1 MSVTKWIQGIGAMLA
16 VWMAAAAAVA
26 QEPSAAEPAVPPAVE
41 PAESAARTGP
51 AKVMII
57 PVREA
62 ISKPELFILRRG
74 VKTAIDEG
82 YDTIILDM
90 DTPGGRVDVTF
101 DMLQALERFS
111 GKTATYV
118 NTDAISAGALISAGT
133 DEIYFAPG
141 GVIGAAA
148 PVLATGGEID
158 ETMRAKIV
166 SYLRA
171 RARAIS
177 GEEGYRA
184 DVISA
189 MIDINYE
196 LEIDGVVIKPK
207 GELLTLT
214 ASEAMREYGDPP
226 VPLLG
231 AGIVDS
237 LDGLVT
243 RLHGP
248 GMHEVVRLEVT
259 WSERVSQYLTA
270 FAPLL
275 VAGGLFLL
283 FIEFKTPG
291 FGVFGVGGAA
301 VLAAVFFSHYIA
313 GLSGHEPALFFF
325 IGVLLVVV
333 ELLFFPGLV
342 FVALTG
348 GLLMLGSLV
357 WAMMDVW
364 PDEPI
369 QFDPEVV
376 VGPLASVMTGLVLAV
391 IVFLLLL
398 RFLPQGGVWGRL
410 VLDAAVGGEPH
421 TGPLVRPE
429 LPAGPDGAD
438 PLIGRTGVAVTA
450 LYPSGQV
457 EVAGR
462 RYEARLL
469 VGSAQPGTPVMVTRR
484 AEFGLEVEELTP

>member
-1 MSVTKWIQGIGAMLA
+1 MGVTKWIQGIGVMLSL
-16 VWMAAAAAVA
+16 WMAAGQTIA
-26 QEPSAAEPAVPPAVE
+26 QEEIAAP
-41 PAESAARTGP
+41 TGP
-51 AKVMII
+51 AKVMVI

-62 ISKPELFILRRG
+62 ISKPELYILRRG

-82 YDTIILDM
+82 YDTIVLDM
-90 DTPGGRVDVTF
+90 NTPGGRVDVTF
-101 DMLQALERFS
+101 DMLKALERFP
-111 GKTATYV
+111 GRTVTYI

-133 DEIYFAPG
+133 DDIYFAPS

-158 ETMRAKIV
+158 ETMRAKMI

-171 RARAIS
+171 RARSIS

-184 DVISA
+184 EVISA

-196 LEIDGVVIKPK
+196 LVIDGEVIKPK
-207 GELLTLT
+207 GELLSLT
-214 ASEAMREYGDPP
+214 ANEAMREYGDPP

-231 AGIVDS
+231 AGIASD
-237 LDGLVT
+237 LDELVT
-243 RLHGP
+243 RIHGA
-248 GMHEVVRLEVT
+248 GVHEVLRLEIT

-275 VAGGLFLL
+275 VAGGLILL

-291 FGVFGVGGAA
+291 FGVFGAGGGLL
-301 VLAAVFFSHYIA
+301 LALVFFSHYIA

-325 IGVLLVVV
+325 LGVILVMI
-333 ELLFFPGLV
+333 ELLFFPGIMFL
-342 FVALTG
+342 ALTG

-357 WAMMDVW
+357 WSMMDLW

-369 QFDPEVV
+369 QLDADVL

-391 IVFLLLL
+391 VVFLLLL
-398 RFLPQGGVWGRL
+398 RFLPQGGLWGRL
-410 VLDAAVGGEPH
+410 VLEAAVGGEPH
-421 TGPLVRPE
+421 VHPLVRPE
-429 LPAGPDGAD
+429 LPATGTGD
-438 PLIGRTGVAVTA
+438 PLVGRTGVTVTG
-450 LYPSGQV
+450 LFPSGQV

-462 RYEARLL
+462 RYEARLAM
-469 VGSAQPGTPVMVTRR
+469 GSAQSGTPVVVIRR
-484 AEFGLEVEELTP
+484 GEFGLEVEELNS

>member
-1 MSVTKWIQGIGAMLA
+1 MSVTNWIQGFGVILA
-16 VWMAAAAAVA
+16 VWMAAAAAAA
-26 QEPSAAEPAVPPAVE
+26 QEETDAPQAETAPVESTTPA
-41 PAESAARTGP
+41 GP

-57 PVREA
+57 PVRA
-62 ISKPELFILRRG
+62 GISKPELFILRRG
-74 VKTAIDEG
+74 VKTAIDEE

-101 DMLQALERFS
+101 DMLQALERFP
-111 GKTATYV
+111 GKTATYI

-158 ETMRAKIV
+158 ETMRAKMI

-184 DVISA
+184 EVISA

-196 LEIDGVVIKPK
+196 LEIDGEIIKPK

-237 LDGLVT
+237 LGELVT

-248 GMHEVVRLEVT
+248 AEHEVVRLEIT

-291 FGVFGVGGAA
+291 FGIFGAGGGLL
-301 VLAAVFFSHYIA
+301 LAAVFFSHYIA

-325 IGVLLVVV
+325 LGVLLVMV
-333 ELLFFPGLV
+333 ELLFFPGVL
-342 FVALTG
+342 FLALTG
-348 GLLMLGSLV
+348 GLMMLGSLV
-357 WAMMDVW
+357 WAMMDIW

-369 QFDPEVV
+369 QFDPEAL
-376 VGPLASVMTGLVLAV
+376 VGPLASVMTGLALAV
-391 IVFLLLL
+391 AVFLLLL

-410 VLDAAVGGEPH
+410 VLESAVGGEPH
-421 TGPLVRPE
+421 TGPLVRPD
-429 LPAGPDGAD
+429 LPTPPGGGD

-450 LYPSGQV
+450 LFPSGQV

-462 RYEARLL
+462 RYEARLA
-469 VGSAQPGTPVMVTRR
+469 VGSIQPGTPVVVTRR
-484 AEFGLEVEELTP
+484 GEFGLEVEELTP